1 MVGVV
6 LVSHGSM
13 AQGTLEAASMIV
25 GTQGGIA
32 TVTLREG
39 DNVEGLVECVAAAI
53 EEVDEGNGVLVLVDL
68 FGASPFNASA
78 RLAMERDGIEVI
90 TGMSLPMLVEMMV
103 RREGATLAEL
113 VAITREAGIQ
123 GVRTLSETL
132 AGRAGSGEDITQPG
146 RGS

>member
-39 DNVEGLVECVAAAI
+39 DSVEGLMECVAAAI
-53 EEVDEGNGVLVLVDL
+53 EEVDEGHGVLVLVDL

-90 TGMSLPMLVEMMV
+90 AGMSLPMLVELMT
-103 RREGATLAEL
+103 RRQGETLAEL
-113 VAITREAGIQ
+113 VASTRQAGIQ
-123 GVRTLSETL
+123 GVRTLSEAL
-132 AGRAGSGEDITQPG
+132 AGQAESGEDATWS
-146 RGS
+146 RRRC